1 MYYLY
6 RCSECGFEETFEYS
20 INETISKVK
29 SCPQCGKK
37 AMKNVIT
44 GGSGVIYRANYNFSK
59 SKVDISKAINQTT
72 KIAYNKKA
80 LEQYRER
87 NSS

>member
-6 RCSECGFEETFEYS
+6 KCKECGFEETFEYGMM
-20 INETISKVK
+20 ETQPKVIT
-29 SCPQCGKK
+29 CPQCTKK

-44 GGSGVIYRANYNFSK
+44 GGAGVIYKAHGFSK
-59 SKVDISKAINQTT
+59 SKVDSSRAVKTTT
-72 KIAYNKKA
+72 KIAYNQKA